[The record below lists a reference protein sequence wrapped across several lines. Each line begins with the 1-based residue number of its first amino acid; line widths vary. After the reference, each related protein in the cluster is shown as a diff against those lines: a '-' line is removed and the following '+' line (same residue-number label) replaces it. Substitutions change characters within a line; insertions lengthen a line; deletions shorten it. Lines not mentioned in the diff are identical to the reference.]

1 MSVYVKISWMC
12 AWCLPQGVDR
22 RMMGG
27 QTMAISLY
35 NSVTC
40 LNSHT
45 ELGKPPTQHL
55 IKFLSL
61 DLPSV
66 PSNYLFSMPPCPVLN
81 IKFDKMKIFSLA
93 TQKSKSSFSLKIYP
107 DLWQSGVWRLRP
119 SFPEISKLKIIK
131 SRFKF
136 SGTGPSNVILCY
148 FSIESK
154 S

>member
-1 MSVYVKISWMC
+1 
-12 AWCLPQGVDR
+12 
-22 RMMGG
+22 MMGG

-107 DLWQSGVWRLRP
+107 DL
-119 SFPEISKLKIIK
+119 
-131 SRFKF
+131 
-136 SGTGPSNVILCY
+136 
-148 FSIESK
+148 
-154 S
+154 